1 MPFKLSHRPQLD
13 RHSTTNRIFTNA
25 APHSTGNGSIQ
36 LIPDRIHVVFM
47 FVFFIRAMLID
58 DLNWIL
64 QMLLLSVA
72 LFVAVDHAVDALP
85 QRLPDRNVG
94 RGRRPLPSNSRSA
107 IVFEDYD
114 DPVGTIGLIYLL
126 IWLFIFFFFQI
137 EIITSNYGIIQISLC
152 IVFEDSFNS
161 GGRPGR
167 PIGRPNG
174 GRPPLRPA
182 VGPLGRP
189 AVGPPPNAA
198 VGPPPNAAVGPPP
211 HAAVGP
217 PPNAAVAPPPN
228 AAAGPTSGGSGANA
242 AGIGSGTANNG
253 NAQAVGQAIAQAPP
267 GGFALSIGT
276 SIALSTPFGNHVIGL
291 GNGIA
296 IGRKWITNHHWM
308 IFNTCCGFP
317 PSVLHF
323 SHADLIFPR
332 RKPNVDNFIY
342 LINPRARVMW
352 KLPRQPE

>member
-1 MPFKLSHRPQLD
+1 
-13 RHSTTNRIFTNA
+13 
-25 APHSTGNGSIQ
+25 
-36 LIPDRIHVVFM
+36 
-47 FVFFIRAMLID
+47 
-58 DLNWIL
+58 
-64 QMLLLSVA
+64 MLLLSVA

-114 DPVGTIGLIYLL
+114 DPV
-126 IWLFIFFFFQI
+126 
-137 EIITSNYGIIQISLC
+137 
-152 IVFEDSFNS
+152 VFEDSFNS

-211 HAAVGP
+211 NAAVGP

-296 IGRKWITNHHWM
+296 IGRK
-308 IFNTCCGFP
+308 
-317 PSVLHF
+317 
-323 SHADLIFPR
+323 
-332 RKPNVDNFIY
+332 
-342 LINPRARVMW
+342 
-352 KLPRQPE
+352 

>member
-1 MPFKLSHRPQLD
+1 
-13 RHSTTNRIFTNA
+13 
-25 APHSTGNGSIQ
+25 
-36 LIPDRIHVVFM
+36 
-47 FVFFIRAMLID
+47 
-58 DLNWIL
+58 
-64 QMLLLSVA
+64 MLLRTRQVTGQSNWSRIGFMLCSCLCS
-72 LFVAVDHAVDALP
+72 LFGRCWLMIWIEYCRCCYCQWRSSLRLTTRSMLCRRGCPIGTSDAEDVLYRQILEVP
-85 QRLPDRNVG
+85 SCSKITMTQLVRLDWF
-94 RGRRPLPSNSRSA
+94 
-107 IVFEDYD
+107 ICWFDY
-114 DPVGTIGLIYLL
+114 Y
-126 IWLFIFFFFQI
+126 FFFFQI

-211 HAAVGP
+211 NAAVGP